1 MLLNALLHPG
11 HKELRNMVR
20 SVNNVENNTLLIT
33 MAKHLCIWHNM
44 AYDRTVDRSLQLDD
58 MVNIITTMQTD
69 RNLTWSNCVLR
80 LENYISF
87 ICQIDLAQEGKVR

>member
-1 MLLNALLHPG
+1 
-11 HKELRNMVR
+11 
-20 SVNNVENNTLLIT
+20 
-33 MAKHLCIWHNM
+33 M